1 MMTQIDSWIER
12 FSEVCDNDPEL
23 QVHGTLYS
31 CTYLLEIGD
40 RQIVVTM
47 RNGSVETVEVDP
59 GPLAHYAFALRAPR
73 ETWER
78 LTEETPEPMF
88 HGIWSAAAR
97 SGLQVEGDLLV
108 LMQHLRSFTRQFELL
123 RTTGL
128 PNATEAPLT
137 A

>member
-1 MMTQIDSWIER
+1 MTDIDKWTER
-12 FSEVCDNDPEL
+12 FSETCDTDPEL
-23 QVHGTLYS
+23 QAHGALYS
-31 CTYLLEIGD
+31 CTYLLAID
-40 RQIVVTM
+40 DLQIVVAMHT
-47 RNGSVETVEVDP
+47 GTVESVEVNP

-73 ETWER
+73 DTWER
-78 LTEETPEPMF
+78 LTQATPEPMY

-97 SGLQVEGDLLV
+97 SGLRVEGDLLV

-128 PNATEAPLT
+128 PDPPEASLT